1 MHTLFILLKKEF
13 IQFRRNKFI
22 PKMVVMFPVMAM
34 LVISLVTTM
43 DVKNVNVAV
52 VDLDKSETSR
62 RIISDMEASA
72 NLTLSLYA
80 GMYEDALRAVEKGDA
95 DVILQIPAEYE
106 KELVCGNPPAISLA
120 ANGVNATKSQLGAQ
134 YLLQAVMKTLKTLD
148 VEQGI
153 ALPEEKVFVQ
163 NRYNPTLDYPVYM
176 IPALMI
182 ILIIMIC
189 GFLPALNLVSE
200 KEAGTIEQI
209 NVSPVSRLTF
219 TLSKLIPY
227 WIIGLLVL
235 TLAMVIA
242 WVAYGLVPVGSIWI
256 IYVVTLLFSFVM
268 SGLGVSIANCSSTMQ
283 QSMYVMFFF
292 IIIFQLMSGLMTPI
306 DSMPQWAQYITYV
319 IPPRYF
325 IEIMRSV
332 YLKGSMFSE
341 LWQDFSML
349 AVFAVFVC
357 LAAMITYKKQSSGV
371 FSYLPIEMK
380 NKSVIC

>member
-242 WVAYGLVPVGSIWI
+242 WVAYGLVPVGSI
-256 IYVVTLLFSFVM
+256 
-268 SGLGVSIANCSSTMQ
+268 ANCSSTMQ

-319 IPPRYF
+319 IPPRCF

-357 LAAMITYKKQSSGV
+357 LAAMITYKKQS
-371 FSYLPIEMK
+371 
-380 NKSVIC
+380 

>member
-219 TLSKLIPY
+219 TLSKPVHGISKRNIFHPVFFQVLFITDLIHN
-227 WIIGLLVL
+227 I
-235 TLAMVIA
+235 
-242 WVAYGLVPVGSIWI
+242 
-256 IYVVTLLFSFVM
+256 
-268 SGLGVSIANCSSTMQ
+268 
-283 QSMYVMFFF
+283 
-292 IIIFQLMSGLMTPI
+292 
-306 DSMPQWAQYITYV
+306 
-319 IPPRYF
+319 
-325 IEIMRSV
+325 
-332 YLKGSMFSE
+332 
-341 LWQDFSML
+341 
-349 AVFAVFVC
+349 
-357 LAAMITYKKQSSGV
+357 
-371 FSYLPIEMK
+371 
-380 NKSVIC
+380 

>member
-34 LVISLVTTM
+34 LVIPLVTTM

-242 WVAYGLVPVGSIWI
+242 WVAYGLVPVGSIGI

-306 DSMPQWAQYITYV
+306 DSMPQWAQYITY
-319 IPPRYF
+319 RYPAALF
-325 IEIMRSV
+325 HRNHEVGLPERQHVQRVVAGFFYAGRFCSIRVSGSHD
-332 YLKGSMFSE
+332 YLQETVVGC
-341 LWQDFSML
+341 
-349 AVFAVFVC
+349 VFV
-357 LAAMITYKKQSSGV
+357 S
-371 FSYLPIEMK
+371 PD
-380 NKSVIC
+380 

>member
-1 MHTLFILLKKEF
+1 MRPKHRLTKRRLK
-13 IQFRRNKFI
+13 I
-22 PKMVVMFPVMAM
+22 PFDFFQRTFFQSAD
-34 LVISLVTTM
+34 LSLGDTNLISYLHLGFSLVEAEI
-43 DVKNVNVAV
+43 DNV
-52 VDLDKSETSR
+52 
-62 RIISDMEASA
+62 
-72 NLTLSLYA
+72 
-80 GMYEDALRAVEKGDA
+80 
-95 DVILQIPAEYE
+95 
-106 KELVCGNPPAISLA
+106 
-120 ANGVNATKSQLGAQ
+120 
-134 YLLQAVMKTLKTLD
+134 
-148 VEQGI
+148 
-153 ALPEEKVFVQ
+153 
-163 NRYNPTLDYPVYM
+163 
-176 IPALMI
+176 
-182 ILIIMIC
+182 
-189 GFLPALNLVSE
+189 
-200 KEAGTIEQI
+200 
-209 NVSPVSRLTF
+209 TF

-357 LAAMITYKKQSSGV
+357 LAAMITYKKQS
-371 FSYLPIEMK
+371 
-380 NKSVIC
+380 